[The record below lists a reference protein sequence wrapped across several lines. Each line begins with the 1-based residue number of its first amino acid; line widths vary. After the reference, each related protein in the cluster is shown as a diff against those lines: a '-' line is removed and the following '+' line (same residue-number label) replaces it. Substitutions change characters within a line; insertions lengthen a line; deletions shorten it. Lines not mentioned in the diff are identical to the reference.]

1 MVLERGGVHVKSKIL
16 IAYQDDSWVKEL
28 SSLLGDVGYRI
39 ETTKVVSEIIRKV
52 RGRDT
57 YVVLLDDKME
67 EIKAFDLVPLFKKI
81 NSRVQIIV
89 ISSEESIGGVKRLR
103 DAGIFYQAMKPVDL
117 EEIRSAVACAFE
129 KIEREQPREVF
140 IPFLI
145 PERVPA

>member
-1 MVLERGGVHVKSKIL
+1 MNNVVRERRVFTVKSKIL
-16 IAYQDDSWVKEL
+16 IAYQDDSWVRRSFPALL
-28 SSLLGDVGYRI
+28 SDAGYRI
-39 ETTKVVSEIIRKV
+39 ETTKVVSETIRKV

-57 YVVLLDDKME
+57 YIVLLDDKME

-103 DAGIFYQAMKPVDL
+103 DAGIFYQAMKPIDL

-129 KIEREQPREVF
+129 KIEREQPGKPSSLF
-140 IPFLI
+140 
-145 PERVPA
+145 

>member
-1 MVLERGGVHVKSKIL
+1 VRSKIL

-28 SSLLGDVGYRI
+28 SGLLSDAGYRI
-39 ETTKVVSEIIRKV
+39 ETTKVVSETIRKV

-81 NSRVQIIV
+81 NPRVQIIV

-129 KIEREQPREVF
+129 KIEREQPREAF
-140 IPFLI
+140 LPFLI
-145 PERVPA
+145 PGRVPA

>member
-1 MVLERGGVHVKSKIL
+1 VRSKIL

-28 SSLLGDVGYRI
+28 SCLLSDAGYRI
-39 ETTKVVSEIIRKV
+39 ETTKVVSETIRKV

-81 NSRVQIIV
+81 NPRVQIIV

-103 DAGIFYQAMKPVDL
+103 GAGIFYQAMKPVDL

-129 KIEREQPREVF
+129 KIEREQPREAF

-145 PERVPA
+145 PGRVPA

>member
-1 MVLERGGVHVKSKIL
+1 MRSKIL

-28 SSLLGDVGYRI
+28 SSLLGDAGYRI
-39 ETTKVVSEIIRKV
+39 ETTKVVSETIRKV

-81 NSRVQIIV
+81 NPRVQIIV

-103 DAGIFYQAMKPVDL
+103 DAGIFYQAMKPIDL

-129 KIEREQPREVF
+129 KIEREQPREAC

>member
-1 MVLERGGVHVKSKIL
+1 MKSKIL

-28 SSLLGDVGYRI
+28 SSLLSDAGYRI
-39 ETTKVVSEIIRKV
+39 ETTKVVSETIRKV

-81 NSRVQIIV
+81 NPRVQIIV

-103 DAGIFYQAMKPVDL
+103 DAGIFYQAMKPADL

-129 KIEREQPREVF
+129 KIEREQPREAF

-145 PERVPA
+145 PGRVPA

>member
-1 MVLERGGVHVKSKIL
+1 MRSKIL
-16 IAYQDDSWVKEL
+16 IAYQDDSWIKEL
-28 SSLLGDVGYRI
+28 SNLLNDTGYRI

-67 EIKAFDLVPLFKKI
+67 EIKACDLVPLFKKI
-81 NSRVQIIV
+81 NPRVQIIV
-89 ISSEESIGGVKRLR
+89 ISSEESIGWVKRLR

-129 KIEREQPREVF
+129 KIEREQPREAF
-140 IPFLI
+140 ISFLI
-145 PERVPA
+145 PGRVPA